1 MKRIRVISCLVI
13 LLFAYNLPIRSIDKT
28 KNLEV
33 LADSARHL
41 LGKSGF
47 VPVNT
52 AWMQL
57 ARDLNDSIQ
66 MEAAYSELFD
76 HYYRLGEV
84 DSLRIVGYEL
94 MDWYTRRNKKDERY
108 QLWRHYIQRLTEN
121 GKQDEAI
128 AETELLSK
136 DAEKNNSR
144 YGQAC
149 GEMCIGYNH
158 RVFSN
163 NVKLCIEYYN
173 NALKIFEEAKYYED
187 AYVVCLNIVQTYLAR
202 QEYENVHSY
211 LDRLEKIATEIK
223 TSGKELRAPL
233 YMRFLQFRVIAT
245 LAGKGE
251 NAAGKYLHETDEFYL
266 KHPDCTAKDAWFG
279 YKIMCYRTMG
289 KVDDVLSYLDSL
301 QNYHKSIGACYPSNL
316 LFKAQ
321 CLESMRRFKEACKA
335 YTYYNQVNDSVR
347 SVELDDK
354 LSKYTIQFDVDKL
367 QMEKLELS
375 AEVNRN
381 RLIAVLTGSTCI
393 LILLIILSYFY
404 IRTLAMN
411 KKLDAA
417 NKAVVKASR
426 IKSSFIQHITHEI
439 RTPLNSIV
447 GFSSL
452 IAAGGVSEEENRE
465 YAAQIESSNAY
476 LLDLVNNVV
485 DIADMDSLT
494 DNMPKRSFDVDTCCK
509 ECVSEI
515 LPSVKE
521 GVELQYVPSLAPVM
535 MLAVYPWVKRVLLAL
550 LANAGKFTET
560 GIIRL
565 SYTEDKQ
572 KRLVRFIVEDT
583 GPGIDAQYKES
594 IFERFVKVD
603 NFTPGTGLGLAV
615 ARQIMDIVDGKI
627 YLDTTYLDGARFV
640 VEWPVG

>member
-47 VPVNT
+47 VLVNT

-202 QEYENVHSY
+202 QEYE
-211 LDRLEKIATEIK
+211 K
-223 TSGKELRAPL
+223 RAFIP
-233 YMRFLQFRVIAT
+233 R
-245 LAGKGE
+245 
-251 NAAGKYLHETDEFYL
+251 
-266 KHPDCTAKDAWFG
+266 
-279 YKIMCYRTMG
+279 
-289 KVDDVLSYLDSL
+289 
-301 QNYHKSIGACYPSNL
+301 
-316 LFKAQ
+316 
-321 CLESMRRFKEACKA
+321 
-335 YTYYNQVNDSVR
+335 SVR
-347 SVELDDK
+347 KDCH
-354 LSKYTIQFDVDKL
+354 
-367 QMEKLELS
+367 
-375 AEVNRN
+375 
-381 RLIAVLTGSTCI
+381 G
-393 LILLIILSYFY
+393 
-404 IRTLAMN
+404 N
-411 KKLDAA
+411 KDIGKRVAC
-417 NKAVVKASR
+417 
-426 IKSSFIQHITHEI
+426 
-439 RTPLNSIV
+439 
-447 GFSSL
+447 SSL
-452 IAAGGVSEEENRE
+452 YAFFTVSCHR
-465 YAAQIESSNAY
+465 YSC
-476 LLDLVNNVV
+476 
-485 DIADMDSLT
+485 
-494 DNMPKRSFDVDTCCK
+494 R
-509 ECVSEI
+509 
-515 LPSVKE
+515 
-521 GVELQYVPSLAPVM
+521 
-535 MLAVYPWVKRVLLAL
+535 
-550 LANAGKFTET
+550 
-560 GIIRL
+560 
-565 SYTEDKQ
+565 
-572 KRLVRFIVEDT
+572 
-583 GPGIDAQYKES
+583 
-594 IFERFVKVD
+594 
-603 NFTPGTGLGLAV
+603 
-615 ARQIMDIVDGKI
+615 
-627 YLDTTYLDGARFV
+627 
-640 VEWPVG
+640 

>member
-223 TSGKELRAPL
+223 TSGKKLRASL
-233 YMRFLQFRVIAT
+233 YMRFLQFRVIST

-251 NAAGKYLHETDEFYL
+251 NAAGKYLHETCLLY
-266 KHPDCTAKDAWFG
+266 T
-279 YKIMCYRTMG
+279 
-289 KVDDVLSYLDSL
+289 S
-301 QNYHKSIGACYPSNL
+301 PSP
-316 LFKAQ
+316 
-321 CLESMRRFKEACKA
+321 R
-335 YTYYNQVNDSVR
+335 D
-347 SVELDDK
+347 
-354 LSKYTIQFDVDKL
+354 
-367 QMEKLELS
+367 
-375 AEVNRN
+375 
-381 RLIAVLTGSTCI
+381 
-393 LILLIILSYFY
+393 
-404 IRTLAMN
+404 
-411 KKLDAA
+411 
-417 NKAVVKASR
+417 
-426 IKSSFIQHITHEI
+426 
-439 RTPLNSIV
+439 
-447 GFSSL
+447 
-452 IAAGGVSEEENRE
+452 
-465 YAAQIESSNAY
+465 
-476 LLDLVNNVV
+476 
-485 DIADMDSLT
+485 
-494 DNMPKRSFDVDTCCK
+494 
-509 ECVSEI
+509 
-515 LPSVKE
+515 
-521 GVELQYVPSLAPVM
+521 
-535 MLAVYPWVKRVLLAL
+535 
-550 LANAGKFTET
+550 
-560 GIIRL
+560 
-565 SYTEDKQ
+565 
-572 KRLVRFIVEDT
+572 
-583 GPGIDAQYKES
+583 
-594 IFERFVKVD
+594 
-603 NFTPGTGLGLAV
+603 
-615 ARQIMDIVDGKI
+615 
-627 YLDTTYLDGARFV
+627 
-640 VEWPVG
+640 